1 MPPLTTEKVL
11 ATFHPEA
18 RSTSTVHDARVPEN
32 ALVDARVNAFFE
44 VSDPANVVYNTAH
57 RSDNTAVLNL

>member
-1 MPPLTTEKVL
+1 MPYLTTEKTL
-11 ATFHPEA
+11 ATFQPEA

-44 VSDPANVVYNTAH
+44 VSDHSNVVYYSAH
-57 RSDNTAVLNL
+57 RVDTTAVLNL